1 MSKKEYT
8 SVEVANEV
16 LKKALEVYKDH
27 IKKKESTEEKTTK
40 TQEESVDTSK
50 LEEFIN
56 NK

>member
-16 LKKALEVYKDH
+16 LKKALEVYKNH
-27 IKKKESTEEKTTK
+27 IKKNETTEKE
-40 TQEESVDTSK
+40 TQEEKQELIDTSK
-50 LEEFIN
+50 LEDFIK

>member
-27 IKKKESTEEKTTK
+27 IKKSETVEEATEEKK
-40 TQEESVDTSK
+40 QELIDSSK
-50 LEEFIN
+50 LEDFIK